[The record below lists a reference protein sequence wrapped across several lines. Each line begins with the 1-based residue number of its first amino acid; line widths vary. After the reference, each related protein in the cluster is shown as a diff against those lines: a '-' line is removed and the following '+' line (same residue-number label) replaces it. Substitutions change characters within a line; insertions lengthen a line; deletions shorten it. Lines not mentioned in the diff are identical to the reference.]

1 MTVPLAL
8 AIANAAI
15 MAIVALA
22 GARTPRWI
30 RASSWMLLAGSLAVV
45 ALYLVDDARGL
56 PDSLLAIAS
65 LISTCLNASALAPL
79 VMQGILSRAGRPR
92 RRVARTE

>member
-1 MTVPLAL
+1 MTGPLAL

-15 MAIVALA
+15 MAVVALA

-30 RASSWMLLAGSLAVV
+30 RGSSWALLAVSLGVL
-45 ALYLVDDARGL
+45 ALHLLGDAWDV
-56 PDSLLAIAS
+56 PTNLLAIAF

-79 VMQGILSRAGRPR
+79 VMQRLLSRPPRSR
-92 RRVARTE
+92 RRVAGTE